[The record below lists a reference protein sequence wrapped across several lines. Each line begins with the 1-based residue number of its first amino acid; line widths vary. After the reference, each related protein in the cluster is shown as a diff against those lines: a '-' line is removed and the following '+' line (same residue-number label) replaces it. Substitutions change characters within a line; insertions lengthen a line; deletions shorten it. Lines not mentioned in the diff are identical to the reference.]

1 MTDSDK
7 VQHIRVLRLMTRD
20 LDEWDEQYGRFAD
33 DSEVMAQIRRVCE
46 SQYPNVDIDSFLDSY
61 AAFAAGTK
69 LNATINLKRCAF
81 TKRLREGILQTQSD
95 GDDPCLFVRVMRSL
109 LGGEPVKGL
118 SKPDSKYYDLL
129 AGLDPAVVFL
139 VYFPISGGELGKPLL
154 EPFDYKPGNKVND
167 IDLYSLVPDM
177 LKGALAKLYPK
188 RVLNTNNPYLERS
201 CAALSPM
208 ATGTT
213 AKRLTIMDIVNL
225 VYGVIDNIMVNM
237 HSAALRNSNDSILSS
252 RIDIELPERT
262 LWRTDRGEYCHIE
275 AFSDGYLVTRFRR
288 EGGRKVKDRVFL
300 SAFLD
305 ADGQMVAY
313 VEGAKAFRR
322 LVDGEMLSE
331 REACYCTFRL
341 YDADGRLLL
350 GVLSDEF
357 RPARIVFDR
366 YTGCSMQAASRI
378 LGFESLTLA
387 LKEKGDTVNFDDYV
401 GNDKYESSCPDDDF
415 VPTPLVWL
423 LSRDYV
429 YVQCEAAPSPDIPGS
444 ECVMS
449 WYRFPRLSEFK
460 TWLGDTTN
468 LLSVRDNDVIAL
480 RTLNRGD
487 ALREFIIFTNLSL
500 AVEVTGVKRPVPG
513 HEFPGGVVI
522 VSSPGQTLRDAGNG
536 RFLTVDRAVFR
547 PDADG
552 RPKAEVTYL
561 VFTADDV
568 DHPDRRTVM
577 EDVVVP
583 TK

>member
-20 LDEWDEQYGRFAD
+20 MDEWDEKYGRFAD
-33 DSEVMAQIRRVCE
+33 DSEVMTQIRRVCE

-61 AAFAAGTK
+61 AAFASGTK
-69 LNATINLKRCAF
+69 LNATINPKRCAF
-81 TKRLREGILQTQSD
+81 TERLRKGILQTQSD
-95 GDDPCLFVRVMRSL
+95 DDDPCFFVKVMRSL

-118 SKPDSKYYDLL
+118 SKPDAKYYDLL
-129 AGLDPAVVFL
+129 PGLDPAVVFL
-139 VYFPISGGELGKPLL
+139 VYFPVSGGEFGKPLL
-154 EPFDYKPGNKVND
+154 EPFDCRPGNKVND

-188 RVLNTNNPYLERS
+188 RVLNKSNPYLERS
-201 CAALSPM
+201 CAALSPV

-252 RIDIELPERT
+252 RVEIELPERI

-275 AFSDGYLVTRFRR
+275 AFADGYLITRFRR
-288 EGGRKVKDRVFL
+288 EGGSRKKDRVFL
-300 SAFLD
+300 SAFFD
-305 ADGQMVAY
+305 AGGQMVAY
-313 VEGAKAFRR
+313 VEGVKAFRR

-331 REACYCTFRL
+331 EDACYCTLRL
-341 YDADGRLLL
+341 YDAEGRLLI

-366 YTGCSMQAASRI
+366 YTGCSIQAASKI
-378 LGFESLTLA
+378 LGFESLSLA

-401 GNDKYESSCPDDDF
+401 GNDKYASSCPDDDF

-423 LSRDYV
+423 LSDDYV
-429 YVQCEAAPSPDIPGS
+429 YVQCEAAPSLEIPGA
-444 ECVMS
+444 ECVKS

-460 TWLGDTTN
+460 TWLGDKVN

-480 RTLNRGD
+480 RTLNHGA
-487 ALREFIIFTNLSL
+487 ALREFIIFSNLSL

-513 HEFPGGVVI
+513 YEFPGGVVI
-522 VSSPGQTLRDAGNG
+522 VSSPCQTLHAAGNG

-561 VFTADDV
+561 VFTADNV
-568 DHPDRRTVM
+568 DHPERRTVV

-583 TK
+583 AK

>member
-20 LDEWDEQYGRFAD
+20 LDEWDEKYARFAD
-33 DSEVMAQIRRVCE
+33 DSEVMTQIRRVCE

-61 AAFAAGTK
+61 AAFASGTK
-69 LNATINLKRCAF
+69 LNATTHPNRCAF
-81 TKRLREGILQTQSD
+81 AKRLREGILQTPSD

-118 SKPDSKYYDLL
+118 SKPDSKHYDLL
-129 AGLDPAVVFL
+129 AGVDPAVVFL

-154 EPFDYKPGNKVND
+154 EPFDAKPGDKVND
-167 IDLYSLVPDM
+167 IDLYSLVPGM

-188 RVLNTNNPYLERS
+188 RVLNKNNPYLERS
-201 CAALSPM
+201 CAALSPL

-225 VYGVIDNIMVNM
+225 VYGVIDNIIVNM

-252 RIDIELPERT
+252 RVDIELPERT

-275 AFSDGYLVTRFRR
+275 AFADGYLLTRFRR
-288 EGGRKVKDRVFL
+288 AGGRRVKDRVFL
-300 SAFLD
+300 SAFFD

-331 REACYCTFRL
+331 GDACYCAFRL
-341 YDADGRLLL
+341 YDAEGRLLL

-357 RPARIVFDR
+357 RPSRIVFDR
-366 YTGCSMQAASRI
+366 YTGCSIQAASRI

-423 LSRDYV
+423 LSDDYV
-429 YVQCEAAPSPDIPGS
+429 YVQCETVPSPDIPGS
-444 ECVMS
+444 ECVKS

-468 LLSVRDNDVIAL
+468 LLSVGKDDIIAF

-487 ALREFIIFTNLSL
+487 ALREFIIFSNLSL
-500 AVEVTGVKRPVPG
+500 AVEVTGVKRPAPG
-513 HEFPGGVVI
+513 YEFPGGVVI
-522 VSSPGQTLRDAGNG
+522 VPSPGQTLRDAGNG

-561 VFTADDV
+561 VFTSDDV
-568 DHPDRRTVM
+568 DHPERRTVV

-583 TK
+583 AK

>member
-7 VQHIRVLRLMTRD
+7 VQHLRVLHLLTRD
-20 LDEWDEQYGRFAD
+20 KNEWDEKYKRFAD
-33 DSEVMAQIRRVCE
+33 DSEVMAQIRRECE
-46 SQYPNVDIDSFLDSY
+46 ARYPNVDIDSFLDSY
-61 AAFAAGTK
+61 SAFGK
-69 LNATINLKRCAF
+69 GSRLRETINPKRCAF
-81 TKRLREGILQTQSD
+81 TTRLRNGILQNRSQ
-95 GDDPCLFVRVMRSL
+95 GDEPSFFVKVMRSL

-118 SKPDSKYYDLL
+118 SKPDSKIYNLL
-129 AGLDPAVVFL
+129 TGLDPAVVFL
-139 VYFPISGGELGKPLL
+139 VYFPVVGGEDGDPLL
-154 EPFDYKPGNKVND
+154 GSFDDKPGDKVNA
-167 IDLYSLVPDM
+167 IDLYSLVSQG
-177 LKGALAKLYPK
+177 LEGVLSQLYPK
-188 RVLNTNNPYLERS
+188 RVLNKSNPYLERS

-252 RIDIELPERT
+252 RIDIALPERT

-275 AFSDGYLVTRFRR
+275 AFADGYLLTRFRR
-288 EGGRKVKDRVFL
+288 EGGSRKKDRVFL
-300 SAFLD
+300 SAFFD
-305 ADGQMVAY
+305 ADGQMVTY
-313 VEGAKAFRR
+313 IEGAKAFRR

-331 REACYCTFRL
+331 TDACYCTIRL
-341 YDADGRLLL
+341 YDAEGRLLL

-357 RPARIVFDR
+357 RPSRIVFDR
-366 YTGCSMQAASRI
+366 YTGCSIQAASRI

-387 LKEKGDTVNFDDYV
+387 LKEKGDTANFDDYV

-423 LSRDYV
+423 LSSDYV
-429 YVQCEAAPSPDIPGS
+429 YVQCEAAPSPDVPGAV
-444 ECVMS
+444 CVKS
-449 WYRFPRLSEFK
+449 WYRFPRLSEYK

-480 RTLNRGD
+480 RTLNHGA

-500 AVEVTGVKRPVPG
+500 AVEVTGVKRPAPG
-513 HEFPGGVVI
+513 YEFPGGVVI
-522 VSSPGQTLRDAGNG
+522 VPSPCQTLHAAGKG

-568 DHPDRRTVM
+568 DHPERRTVM

-583 TK
+583 AK